1 MTCVE
6 CGKELKATLVGL
18 YHYTESGLPNVY
30 LKDSVRIHECA
41 SGHRFVEI
49 SMVER
54 LQDAIA
60 YELLKKKSLLTG
72 QEFRFL
78 RKWLGLTAERL
89 TAGLGYKSR
98 QSVSRW
104 ENGKEPIT
112 AATDH
117 AMRLFVLRLKEETI
131 NRRMFEHI
139 QIQDYFEQIASR
151 RGKHFKITIDRET
164 LKNLPFPAASASPS
178 S

>member
-6 CGKELKATLVGL
+6 CGKQLKSTLVER
-18 YHYTESGLPNVY
+18 YHYKESGLPQVY
-30 LKDSVRIHECA
+30 LKDSVRIHQCN
-41 SGHRFVEI
+41 SGHRFVDI
-49 SMVER
+49 PMIER

-60 YELLKKKSLLTG
+60 YELLKKKALLTG
-72 QEFRFL
+72 PEFRFL
-78 RKWLGLTAERL
+78 RKWLGLTTERL
-89 TAGLGYKSR
+89 TAALGYKSR

-117 AMRLFVLRLKEETI
+117 AMRLFVLRVKEETI

-139 QIQDYFEQIASR
+139 QIQDYFEQIASKPGR
-151 RGKHFKITIDRET
+151 SWKITIDRET
-164 LKNLPFPAASASPS
+164 LKNLPFPAVSDSA
-178 S
+178 